1 MRRFFPALLLCVA
14 LSACATQSVVLR
26 QGATEPRLHEMQHFF
41 VSGLGQTQSVNAAD
55 VCGGSDRVAKV
66 ERVQSGLNIFLGFIT
81 NGIYTPYT
89 AKVYCSD

>member
-1 MRRFFPALLLCVA
+1 
-14 LSACATQSVVLR
+14 
-26 QGATEPRLHEMQHFF
+26 MQDFF

-55 VCGGSDRVAKV
+55 VCGGTDRVAKV
-66 ERVQSGLNIFLGFIT
+66 ERVESGLNIFLGLIT

>member
-1 MRRFFPALLLCVA
+1 MRRFFPALLLCLA
-14 LSACATQSVVLR
+14 LSACSTQSVVL
-26 QGATEPRLHEMQHFF
+26 QNSPPVLKQDEMQHFF

-55 VCGGSDRVAKV
+55 VCGGTDRVAKV
-66 ERVQSGLNIFLGFIT
+66 ERVESGLNIFLGFIT